1 MALCLAASLLE
12 CGGFDAADQMDR
24 YLRWLQKGYY
34 SSTGGFVDVGATVA
48 NALRAYQKTGESF
61 SGSTAPDT
69 AGNGSIMRLAP
80 VPLYYYPDRAAI
92 WEHSGLSSRTTHG
105 TAECIEACCLLGDII
120 YRALTGCSK
129 DETLLG
135 TPYGEL
141 NCTKVRDI
149 ASGAYLAKEESEI
162 KGSGYVVES
171 LEAALWCFARENSIG
186 PSLLRAANLGDDADT
201 TAAVCGQVAGAY
213 HGVKDIPPAW
223 LRQLA
228 LRDEILELARRLL
241 RHRASS

>member
-1 MALCLAASLLE
+1 M
-12 CGGFDAADQMDR
+12 
-24 YLRWLQKGYY
+24 
-34 SSTGGFVDVGATVA
+34 STI
-48 NALRAYQKTGESF
+48 
-61 SGSTAPDT
+61 P
-69 AGNGSIMRLAP
+69 
-80 VPLYYYPDRAAI
+80 
-92 WEHSGLSSRTTHG
+92 
-105 TAECIEACCLLGDII
+105 
-120 YRALTGCSK
+120 
-129 DETLLG
+129 TLLG

-186 PSLLRAANLGDDADT
+186 PSLLRAANLGDDTDT

-228 LRDEILELARRLL
+228 LRDEILDLAKRLL